1 MSDSSCAVI
10 VLAAGS
16 SSRMG
21 APKQLLDYQGQA
33 LVRHAAEVALDAG
46 CGPVIVVLGSRAD
59 EIRPALDGLAVET
72 IVNQRWREGMGT
84 SIQAGLA
91 ALGPRAEAAILTLG
105 DQPLVT
111 PEFLRKLRENHAASE
126 HAIVAAWYSGTVG
139 VPALF
144 ARAAFPQLLALGP
157 NQGCKGVILKN
168 QARATFVD
176 CPEAALDIDTPDD
189 YQRIAR
195 VGCSA
200 PG

>member
-1 MSDSSCAVI
+1 
-10 VLAAGS
+10 
-16 SSRMG
+16 MG
-21 APKQLLDYQGQA
+21 APKQLLDYQGQP
-33 LVRHAAEVALDAG
+33 LVRHAAEVALAAG

-72 IVNQRWREGMGT
+72 IINQRWREGMGT

-91 ALGPRAEAAILTLG
+91 ALGPRVEAAILTLG

-111 PEFLRKLRENHAASE
+111 SEFLRKLRENDAASE
-126 HAIVAAWYSGTVG
+126 HPIVAAWYSGTVG